1 MPPAPAERGLSRQEV
16 VSALSLFRR
25 FTDQAHERLRFARY
39 GVGSSVHS
47 KQGGAAGGGGDLGAR
62 ALFLRR
68 RPLGDVGGDGGG
80 GEGDVGG
87 GGGNAHA
94 PQGERSRCVRV
105 LHFLQGTAG

>member
-1 MPPAPAERGLSRQEV
+1 M
-16 VSALSLFRR
+16 FRR

-47 KQGGAAGGGGDLGAR
+47 KQGGAAGGGGALGAS
-62 ALFLRR
+62 ALFLRL

-80 GEGDVGG
+80 GEGGVGGG

-94 PQGERSRCVRV
+94 PQGERSCCVRV
-105 LHFLQGTAG
+105 LHCLQGTAG